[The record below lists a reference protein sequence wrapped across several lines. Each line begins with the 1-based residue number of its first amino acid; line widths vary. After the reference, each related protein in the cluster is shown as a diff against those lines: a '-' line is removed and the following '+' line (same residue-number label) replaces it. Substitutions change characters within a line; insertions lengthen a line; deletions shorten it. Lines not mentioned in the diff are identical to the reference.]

1 MLLLLLWDTIFVV
14 YWESYFQVNVT
25 DLGNH
30 LCSWYIRYLMSTLT
44 KTLSELTST
53 LYTPRQPIAELDQ
66 LEGPW
71 RNSFWICKVQRVESM
86 IPCLLQ
92 YKIEYFLLLK
102 VLCCF
107 FYFLN
112 IQRFGITSPSIQHTR
127 LFWELDV
134 REEMWYSPGH
144 ELKWFPS
151 V

>member
-1 MLLLLLWDTIFVV
+1 MFLVKRAFKKLTYAQDQLLFQSDPWKFPVRV
-14 YWESYFQVNVT
+14 YW
-25 DLGNH
+25 
-30 LCSWYIRYLMSTLT
+30 YLLKSLVL
-44 KTLSELTST
+44 KN
-53 LYTPRQPIAELDQ
+53 AELDMKN
-66 LEGPW
+66 PK
-71 RNSFWICKVQRVESM
+71 CVQRFAQRGHES
-86 IPCLLQ
+86 IFLVFSRLQ
-92 YKIEYFLLLK
+92 SSKSRINDPMSVAVRIEYFLLLK